1 MSISTCWREIPSC
14 RYPAGSTR
22 QILAFA
28 TALHAGR
35 TRKIP
40 TRDGRTATGG
50 APGVIWRSVESAF
63 AKHFQ
68 KFRQRTTLI
77 INIIFSGLV
86 KG

>member
-1 MSISTCWREIPSC
+1 MGQDKDSISC

-40 TRDGRTATGG
+40 TRDGRTATGS
-50 APGVIWRSVESAF
+50 APGVIRRSVESAF
-63 AKHFQ
+63 AKLP
-68 KFRQRTTLI
+68 KVSST
-77 INIIFSGLV
+77 
-86 KG
+86 